1 MPPDKLETQEAGTP
15 APQQPA
21 DPLVTATPE
30 VVVAVPPIG
39 ATEPQETDTTTDEG
53 KVTTHQVP
61 QDQFKKLKEKERDK
75 GRNAALAEITKKVK
89 EAGYESLDEALAKI
103 PQLSARIDELLS
115 TPEPTADKDD
125 TTMAQSKGKT
135 PNKSKRNGQ
144 PKRSNTRGKDDR
156 MATKDAKEIARL
168 GREREKDRAKWRKEE
183 KRRKAA
189 EQKLAAAQAEM
200 EIREIA
206 INAGVKDV
214 DYAVRLM
221 TRECAKLPKDK
232 LAEFDE
238 NQFFTGLRDTKPY
251 LFGETVAPANTGTGT
266 GDETTP
272 PEPKPGEVLTQTGDD
287 SQFDAKTASKEDV
300 DKRMRELGLSTS
312 GSMAVG

>member
-1 MPPDKLETQEAGTP
+1 MPPEKLEIPEAGNP
-15 APQQPA
+15 APQQPT
-21 DPLVTATPE
+21 DPLVTATAEP
-30 VVVAVPPIG
+30 VVTVPPTG
-39 ATEPQETDTTTDEG
+39 ATEPPGTDTAGDEG
-53 KVTTHQVP
+53 RVTHQVP

-75 GRNAALAEITKKVK
+75 GRNAALAEITDKVK
-89 EAGYESLDEALAKI
+89 LAGFESLDEALAQI

-115 TPEPTADKDD
+115 APDPTDNKDKEP
-125 TTMAQSKGKT
+125 MAQPKKT
-135 PNKSKRNGQ
+135 PPNKGKRNGQ
-144 PKRSNTRGKDDR
+144 PKRSNGRGKEDR
-156 MATKDAKEIARL
+156 MAGKDAKEIARL
-168 GREREKDRAKWRKEE
+168 GREREKDRAKWRREE

-189 EQKLAAAQAEM
+189 EQKLAATQAEM

-251 LFGETVAPANTGTGT
+251 LFGETTVPANTGTGT

-287 SQFDAKTASKEDV
+287 TKFDARTASKEDV
-300 DKRMRELGLSTS
+300 NKRMRELGLPTS
-312 GSMAVG
+312 GSMPVG